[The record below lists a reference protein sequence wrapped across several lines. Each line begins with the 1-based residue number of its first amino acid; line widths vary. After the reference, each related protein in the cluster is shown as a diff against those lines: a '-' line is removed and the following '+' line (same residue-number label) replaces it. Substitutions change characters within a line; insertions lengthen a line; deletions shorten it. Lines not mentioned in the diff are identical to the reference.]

1 MKNIAVVYTKWNE
14 NITKKLAEDAIKH
27 LEKQGVKTS
36 LHVVAGAVELP
47 WAAQNLV
54 ENKKADAVI
63 CMGCII
69 KGETDHYDFVAR
81 SVTYGIQKASLLTKR
96 PIIFGV
102 LTVNKIEQA
111 LARLD
116 GTHSFCGIEFADAA
130 LMSLKL
136 ESDAK
141 S

>member
-14 NITKKLAEDAIKH
+14 NITKKLAEDAIRH
-27 LEKQGVKTS
+27 LENQGVKTS

-47 WAAQNLV
+47 WAAQSLV
-54 ENKKADAVI
+54 ENNKANAVI

-96 PIIFGV
+96 PIIFGI

-111 LARLD
+111 IERLD

-130 LMSLKL
+130 LMSLEL
-136 ESDAK
+136 ESK
-141 S
+141 